1 MGTRSGDIDP
11 AVIFHLHREGKMSID
26 EIDTLLNKQSG
37 MLGLTGESDFRA
49 IHDLVA
55 EGDASA
61 VLGLEV
67 YAHRLKKYV
76 GAYLAVLGGADVITF
91 TAGIG
96 ENDDV
101 VRWQAL
107 AGLEE
112 LGIELDADL
121 NAGRIKQ
128 PKVISTPSSRVT
140 VLVVPTNEELAIARQ
155 AVELAG

>member
-1 MGTRSGDIDP
+1 M
-11 AVIFHLHREGKMSID
+11 
-26 EIDTLLNKQSG
+26 
-37 MLGLTGESDFRA
+37 
-49 IHDLVA
+49 
-55 EGDASA
+55 
-61 VLGLEV
+61 

-112 LGIELDADL
+112 LGIELDPEL
-121 NAGRIKQ
+121 NAGRVKQ

>member
-1 MGTRSGDIDP
+1 MRGRRDTGQRGRVGRRRGVVPAQAAPRAPTALGRDP
-11 AVIFHLHREGKMSID
+11 
-26 EIDTLLNKQSG
+26 
-37 MLGLTGESDFRA
+37 
-49 IHDLVA
+49 LVA
-55 EGDASA
+55 EGDPSA

-112 LGIELDADL
+112 LGIELDPEL
-121 NAGRIKQ
+121 NAGRVKQ